1 MDKRTDIGKSA
12 RKYPGKVR
20 VWGFPEDCLIN
31 PKISM
36 AGYLEGTT
44 LGRDYSVVT
53 TNGVF
58 DIIHA
63 GHIRSLITAKRMGNY
78 LIVLLNSD
86 SSAEQLKGD
95 GRPLVCAFHRATV
108 LAALQ
113 CVDLVLVFNE
123 TTPCD
128 ALSKLISMG
137 VCPKYHVKGLDY
149 LDKDIPERAIIEEAG
164 GEVVLVDSGLSLST
178 SGIIDKIKEVNQNE
192 TTECNRN
199 IGNRAGQRC

>member
-1 MDKRTDIGKSA
+1 MPILPIVRWNFMEEIQIHPRILNVSFLHEFPDLWGKDK
-12 RKYPGKVR
+12 
-20 VWGFPEDCLIN
+20 
-31 PKISM
+31 
-36 AGYLEGTT
+36 
-44 LGRDYSVVT
+44 SVVT

-63 GHIRSLITAKRMGNY
+63 GHIRYLIKAKSIGNY

-86 SSAEQLKGD
+86 SSVERLKGR
-95 GRPLVCAFHRATV
+95 GRPFVCAQYRATV

-113 CVDLVLVFNE
+113 CVDLVLVFDE

-137 VCPKYHVKGLDY
+137 VCPRYHVKGLDY

-164 GEVVLVDSGLSLST
+164 GEVVLVDSGLDLST
-178 SGIIDKIKEVNQNE
+178 SAIIDKIKGGE
-192 TTECNRN
+192 
-199 IGNRAGQRC
+199 